1 MPNIIDIRMME
12 CQPLNNF
19 LDKYIVRSNDEK
31 LDSFKITVK
40 FDKDLQTA
48 KTKFL
53 DGVLHRNPGGTLIS
67 ILNSITKPQNIKLDL
82 PTLDNKLNHWD

>member
-53 DGVLHRNPGGTLIS
+53 DGVLHRNPGGTIIS
-67 ILNSITKPQNIKLDL
+67 ILNSITKPQNI
-82 PTLDNKLNHWD
+82 